1 MQSVGI
7 HDSDLLG
14 LAEDTVGVAEFIDD
28 VAIFAR
34 LHEIAR
40 ERRKLAVPAPDRTL
54 SIRLHTVACTTI
66 VRGHGR
72 SSNTSGSVV
81 DLDRRHSRIVT
92 SSTPHIGV

>member
-7 HDSDLLG
+7 HDPDLLG
-14 LAEDTVGVAEFIDD
+14 LAKASVGVAECIDD

-54 SIRLHTVACTTI
+54 SIRLHTRTCTTI
-66 VRGHGR
+66 AGVHSR
-72 SSNTSGSVV
+72 SSDNSGASLV
-81 DLDRRHSRIVT
+81 
-92 SSTPHIGV
+92 